1 MLVFYKFTSY
11 NSNKKTLNRKKGVL
25 FMQRM
30 MQAVALNMNDSQ
42 RKGLIVISPI
52 LIGSVAY
59 GLSATF
65 MIATNLLQIMF

>member
-1 MLVFYKFTSY
+1 
-11 NSNKKTLNRKKGVL
+11 
-25 FMQRM
+25 MQRM
-30 MQAVALNMNDSQ
+30 MQAVAPNMNDSQ

-59 GLSATF
+59 GLSATI